1 MCVLS
6 KPGRIAIM
14 MLMVLSLLSCRMP
27 RAPGPRPTL
36 EKGFGSPLSTPPPP
50 TLPTSPCLPPPDI
63 SSGETPS
70 PLLDLRDLRWEELA
84 RPDRRLRHL
93 PGSPYPI
100 FPESISQDGRRLTVV
115 WRWPLEPPLQNAGF
129 LASAELDTE
138 GNTHHWL
145 IQDGSAI
152 REKETVEEVC
162 CWTLSDG
169 RRLRATR
176 THVGLIRLILEEDH
190 RSRVL
195 EPPEPIRDLL
205 LARDAVAL
213 ASSPNGTVWRVDL
226 NTGTWEKVLERERG
240 LWGVI
245 MARDSAYGLALQE
258 VETPDGLPRIR
269 IWQVPARMGA
279 PARRID
285 LPLHILG
292 SDDPNIPPTREIGN
306 GPHWLIGVPN
316 DAFGKG
322 FLLDLHAG
330 RVVRPADLGLS
341 DWNFFDYALSP
352 DGQWLAI
359 AMVRVGQHLKG
370 PEDPARVL
378 YLAPGAHLKAGR
390 LLEGVSIMTW
400 GVDPPA
406 VFLKDLQ
413 TGELRVLRL
422 PAAPGS
428 LGIPLAGARPP
439 LVPVPDGMLAVRG
452 EHGEQAVWLNLE
464 GVPQATLDLF
474 PFYQGIYALLP
485 EIQGRLLKRVWIGAQ
500 AISPRSD
507 GRCQW
512 GLIEWIPPPSPA
524 SHPGTNESGD
534 PAADDDQSRDLSL
547 QLGSA
552 SPVRLVA
559 RGRDPDPGARRGV
572 P

>member
-245 MARDSAYGLALQE
+245 MARDSAYGWRCKRWK
-258 VETPDGLPRIR
+258 P
-269 IWQVPARMGA
+269 RMGC
-279 PARRID
+279 R
-285 LPLHILG
+285 G
-292 SDDPNIPPTREIGN
+292 SGS
-306 GPHWLIGVPN
+306 
-316 DAFGKG
+316 GK
-322 FLLDLHAG
+322 
-330 RVVRPADLGLS
+330 S
-341 DWNFFDYALSP
+341 
-352 DGQWLAI
+352 
-359 AMVRVGQHLKG
+359 
-370 PEDPARVL
+370 
-378 YLAPGAHLKAGR
+378 
-390 LLEGVSIMTW
+390 
-400 GVDPPA
+400 PPA
-406 VFLKDLQ
+406 WARQPAGSICRFTSLDQ
-413 TGELRVLRL
+413 TTRTSHRPGRSETVLTGSSGCPTMHSGRASFWTST
-422 PAAPGS
+422 PAG
-428 LGIPLAGARPP
+428 
-439 LVPVPDGMLAVRG
+439 
-452 EHGEQAVWLNLE
+452 W
-464 GVPQATLDLF
+464 
-474 PFYQGIYALLP
+474 
-485 EIQGRLLKRVWIGAQ
+485 
-500 AISPRSD
+500 
-507 GRCQW
+507 
-512 GLIEWIPPPSPA
+512 
-524 SHPGTNESGD
+524 
-534 PAADDDQSRDLSL
+534 
-547 QLGSA
+547 
-552 SPVRLVA
+552 
-559 RGRDPDPGARRGV
+559 
-572 P
+572 